1 MDKIA
6 IRADGST
13 NVGMGHI
20 MRCVAIS
27 KELQKRNIKPIF
39 FTKNSE
45 TTNDVL
51 QKNKIDFV
59 TLKSS
64 DLDDEIQEVETL
76 LAQKKIDCILTDS
89 YWLSNEYLNRL
100 DKACK
105 LLISIDDNK
114 LYDYPSDII
123 INSNIYAS
131 DFKYPK
137 KNENVK
143 LLLGCKYSILRE
155 EFVNVPT
162 ININKD
168 VRNILVTMGGTDV
181 NNFTPIVLN
190 SISDLDV
197 NIHVII
203 GPGFRCTKDIIE
215 ISNKYKNINLIY
227 NPSNMKD
234 IMIKNDIVI
243 SASGTTTYELGTLG
257 IPTILIGQADNQN
270 NILKKVKELGI
281 MLSLGNF
288 KYVTKKEIREA
299 TLKLINDYD
308 LRLKMNKE
316 SARAIYSSG
325 VKEIVDE
332 IMNSLKEVNND
343 ENRKL

>member
-6 IRADGST
+6 IRADGNT
-13 NVGMGHI
+13 NIGMGHI
-20 MRCVAIS
+20 MRCVAIG

-45 TTNDVL
+45 ATNDVL
-51 QKNKIDFV
+51 QKNRIDFV
-59 TLKSS
+59 ILESLN
-64 DLDDEIQEVETL
+64 LDEEIQEVETL
-76 LAQKKIDCILTDS
+76 LTQNDIDCILTDS

-105 LLISIDDNK
+105 LLISIDDNN
-114 LYDYPSDII
+114 LYNYPSDII

-131 DFKYPK
+131 DFNYPK

-143 LLLGCKYSILRE
+143 LLLGCEYSILRE
-155 EFVNVPT
+155 EFVNVSP
-162 ININKD
+162 ININKY
-168 VRNILVTMGGTDV
+168 VSNILVTMGGTDV
-181 NNFTPIVLN
+181 NNFTPIILD

-197 NIHVII
+197 NINVII
-203 GPGFRCTKDIIE
+203 GPGFRCTKDIVE
-215 ISNKYKNINLIY
+215 ISDKHKNINLIY

-288 KYVTKKEIREA
+288 KDVTQKDIRDV
-299 TLKLINDYD
+299 TLRLINDYE

-316 SARAIYSSG
+316 CSKAIYSGG
-325 VKEIVDE
+325 VKVIVDE
-332 IMNSLKEVNND
+332 IINSLKRGE
-343 ENRKL
+343 